1 MLGGLFAL
9 LAAVTFARAVP
20 LPAAVG
26 GAAALIFAVG
36 IAASAA
42 YASLPEVTRSQHDLP
57 LANGILIQLGS
68 VGALIG
74 PPVFAAVTGLRHWEL
89 IAYLAIP
96 AAIVGAAAM
105 ASATLAHRYRQADGR
120 GRR

>member
-1 MLGGLFAL
+1 MLACPA

-89 IAYLAIP
+89 IAYLAVP
-96 AAIVGAAAM
+96 AAIVGAATMAGATFFPVTAEHARRAM
-105 ASATLAHRYRQADGR
+105 
-120 GRR
+120 RR

>member
-1 MLGGLFAL
+1 MLRAGLAFAH
-9 LAAVTFARAVP
+9 AVP

-42 YASLPEVTRSQHDLP
+42 YASLPEVTRSRQDLP
-57 LANGILIQLGS
+57 LANGILIQFGS
-68 VGALIG
+68 VGALVG

-89 IAYLAIP
+89 IAYLAVP
-96 AAIVGAAAM
+96 AAIVGAATM
-105 ASATLAHRYRQADGR
+105 ASATLAHRHRQADGP
-120 GRR
+120 GRPR

>member
-1 MLGGLFAL
+1 
-9 LAAVTFARAVP
+9 
-20 LPAAVG
+20 VG
-26 GAAALIFAVG
+26 GAAALVFAVG

-57 LANGILIQLGS
+57 LANGIMIQLGS

-74 PPVFAAVTGLRHWEL
+74 PPVFAAVTGLRHWQL

-96 AAIVGAAAM
+96 AVIVGAAAM
-105 ASATLAHRYRQADGR
+105 ASATLARHQAGAGSQPR
-120 GRR
+120 

>member
-1 MLGGLFAL
+1 MLVCPAL
-9 LAAVTFARAVP
+9 AGVTFARAVP

-26 GAAALIFAVG
+26 GAAVLVFAVG

-42 YASLPEVTRSQHDLP
+42 YASLPEVTRSRHDLP
-57 LANGILIQLGS
+57 LANGIMIQLGS

-74 PPVFAAVTGLRHWEL
+74 PPVFAAVTGLRHWQL

-96 AAIVGAAAM
+96 AVIVGAAAM
-105 ASATLAHRYRQADGR
+105 ASATLTRHQAGAGSQPR
-120 GRR
+120 